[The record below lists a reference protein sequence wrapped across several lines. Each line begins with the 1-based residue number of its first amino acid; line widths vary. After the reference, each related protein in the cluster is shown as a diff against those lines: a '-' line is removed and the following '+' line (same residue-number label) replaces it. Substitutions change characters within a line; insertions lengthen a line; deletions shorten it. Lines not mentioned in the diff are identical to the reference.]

1 MEAEMI
7 WRIACAGVGYLFGS
21 FLTAELV
28 ARLAAGKAPEQ
39 IGTGNPGMANI
50 MANVGKGAGFAVL
63 AGDLAK
69 TFLACGLCV
78 LLAGSRIG
86 TDAATLYGGVGAI
99 CGHNFPLWKRGRGGK
114 GVTVTC
120 AWLTLYLWPWGLGCC
135 ILGGAAVLL
144 SGYLPIGAVLIP
156 AAAVPAAFLFR
167 GVEGGI
173 LVSLAALVMVT
184 RHIRGLRRIR
194 EGTEK
199 KSFRR
204 KNSERGENR

>member
-7 WRIACAGVGYLFGS
+7 WRAVCAGVGYLFGS

-50 MANVGKGAGFAVL
+50 MANVGRGAGFVVL

-86 TDAATLYGGVGAI
+86 IETATLYGGMGAI

-120 AWLTLYLWPWGLGCC
+120 ACLTLYLWPWGLGCC
-135 ILGGAAVLL
+135 ILGGLAVLL
-144 SGYLPIGAVLIP
+144 SGYLPLGAVLIP
-156 AAAVPAAFLFR
+156 AAAVPAAFLLR
-167 GVEGGI
+167 GAEGGM